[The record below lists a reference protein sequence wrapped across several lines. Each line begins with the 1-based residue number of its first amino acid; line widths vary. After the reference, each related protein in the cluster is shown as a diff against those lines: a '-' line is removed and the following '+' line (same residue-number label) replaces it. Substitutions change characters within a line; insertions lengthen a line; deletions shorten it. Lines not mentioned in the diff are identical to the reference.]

1 MKQYV
6 EFDLR
11 ALRACMPDVQACM
24 HAVRCV
30 LYIYIYIYI
39 YILIS
44 YIIIKTRIAT
54 NILYVTVP
62 GLNFRAD
69 FIIYIYIYTFYKYI
83 HRYVYIYIYS
93 IYERRKTNES
103 YMCDRGVCLRTRLN
117 VFLNTL
123 CDHTYIIKLFNCH
136 AV

>member
-30 LYIYIYIYI
+30 LYIYT
-39 YILIS
+39 LIS

-54 NILYVTVP
+54 NILAVTVN
-62 GLNFRAD
+62 L
-69 FIIYIYIYTFYKYI
+69 
-83 HRYVYIYIYS
+83 
-93 IYERRKTNES
+93 
-103 YMCDRGVCLRTRLN
+103 
-117 VFLNTL
+117 
-123 CDHTYIIKLFNCH
+123 
-136 AV
+136 

>member
-11 ALRACMPDVQACM
+11 ALHACMPDVQACM

-30 LYIYIYIYI
+30 LYIYIYI

-62 GLNFRAD
+62 GLNFRAE
-69 FIIYIYIYTFYKYI
+69 FIIYICIYIYIYICIYI
-83 HRYVYIYIYS
+83 YIYIYS
-93 IYERRKTNES
+93 IYERRKTNE
-103 YMCDRGVCLRTRLN
+103 
-117 VFLNTL
+117 
-123 CDHTYIIKLFNCH
+123 
-136 AV
+136 

>member
-11 ALRACMPDVQACM
+11 ALHACMPDVQACM

-39 YILIS
+39 YIIS

-62 GLNFRAD
+62 GLNFRAE
-69 FIIYIYIYTFYKYI
+69 FIIYIYII
-83 HRYVYIYIYS
+83 YIYIY
-93 IYERRKTNES
+93 IY
-103 YMCDRGVCLRTRLN
+103 
-117 VFLNTL
+117 
-123 CDHTYIIKLFNCH
+123 I
-136 AV
+136 